1 MAANESIAWKRVGVE
16 ATAIVLS
23 ILLAFAID
31 AWWENRQERQFEQEM
46 LLGLQNEYQG
56 HREVLVYHNELYVL
70 FLSSIASLMDACE
83 SGAWTSTEISVD
95 FAIANIVSPTT
106 TDLGAGVLQSLISA
120 GKLEVL
126 GDKQLRYELAEWQSV
141 LDELSDDQ
149 ANTTNQIRSLV
160 IPFLT
165 REGIPFGELHRW
177 GSTPV
182 PSSVRSLAGDDA
194 IMQRLFS
201 NAEFRSILETRFAFM
216 SHAVDEFD
224 DVIVATDSILEKIAA
239 SLEN

>member
-1 MAANESIAWKRVGVE
+1 MAGKETVAWKRVGVE

-31 AWWENRQERQFEQEM
+31 AWWENRQERQFEQET
-46 LLGLQNEYQG
+46 LLGLQSEYQG
-56 HREVLVYHNELYVL
+56 HREVLVQHNELYVL

-95 FAIANIVSPTT
+95 FAISGLVSPKT
-106 TDLGAGVLQSLISA
+106 TDLGAGVLQSLINA

-126 GDKQLRYELAEWQSV
+126 SDKQLRYELAEWQSV

-149 ANTTNQIRSLV
+149 ANLSNQIRSLV

-165 REGIPFGELHRW
+165 REGIPFGDLPHW
-177 GSTPV
+177 GITPV
-182 PSSVRSLAGDDA
+182 PASVRRLANDA
-194 IMQRLFS
+194 EAMQRLFS
-201 NAEFRSILETRFAFM
+201 NDEFRSILEARFGFM

-224 DVIVATDSILEKIAA
+224 GVIAATDSILERIAA
-239 SLEN
+239 SLKD

>member
-1 MAANESIAWKRVGVE
+1 MAGKENIAWKRVGVE

-31 AWWENRQERQFEQEM
+31 AWWEDRQERQFEQEM

-56 HREVLVYHNELYVL
+56 HREILVYHNKLYVL
-70 FLSSIASLMDACE
+70 FLSSIANLMDACE
-83 SGAWTSTEISVD
+83 SGVWTSTESSVD
-95 FAIANIVSPTT
+95 LAISNLVSPTT

-141 LDELSDDQ
+141 LDELTDDQ
-149 ANTTNQIRSLV
+149 VNMTDQIGSLV

-165 REGIPFGELHRW
+165 REGIPFGGLQHW
-177 GSTPV
+177 GSTPS
-182 PSSVRSLAGDDA
+182 PSSIRTLSSDGAA
-194 IMQRLFS
+194 MQRLFS
-201 NAEFRSILETRFAFM
+201 SAEFRSILEARFGFM
-216 SHAVDEFD
+216 SHAVDEFSG
-224 DVIVATDSILEKIAA
+224 VIAATDSILEKIAA
-239 SLEN
+239 SLED